1 MKKKLYI
8 TRSLKL
14 ISFGLAVVLSTLLLQ
29 TFLLKRID
37 NNTMRME
44 AFYLEEKNTV
54 DAVLIGASD
63 VYAGYSAPYA
73 YEKYGYT
80 SYPYATQASPAN
92 IVLPQ
97 IKEVLKYQNPK
108 MVIVEINAFLYKDDE
123 QPNEASARMFADNVP
138 RDDIWRDYL
147 KDAIPEDK
155 QIEYYL
161 PIIKYHSSWNEYPWK
176 LKYLTAEIGLKKNG
190 YSLFRGYK
198 TVANEFHPDSKVYND
213 QLKDN
218 DKTLPLAVNGERYL
232 RQTLEYLKENDIHNV
247 VFTRFPHIVRQRD
260 YARFKRGN
268 RAGEIIESYG
278 YDFVNMERYALR
290 DGFDVNKDYYNWDH
304 LNVYGSEKVTDYI
317 ANMLQTKYGIT
328 KTELTEK
335 QTAEW
340 NDSVNYYHMIY
351 NYSQEMIK
359 RRLELGKTGNGGTTV
374 SEDEKS
380 INTIKRYARN
390 HPDAGKYD
398 VVLDD
403 KEDS

>member
-8 TRSLKL
+8 TRGLKL
-14 ISFGLAVVLSTLLLQ
+14 LSFGLAVVLSTLLLQ
-29 TFLLKRID
+29 SFLLKRID

-44 AFYLEEKNTV
+44 AFYLEQKGTV

-80 SYPYATQASPAN
+80 SYPYATQSSPAS

-97 IKEVLKYQNPK
+97 LKEVLKYQNPK
-108 MVIVEINAFLYKDDE
+108 MVIIEINAFLYKDNE
-123 QPNEASARMFADNVP
+123 LPTEASQRMFADNVP
-138 RDDIWRDYL
+138 RDDIWRAFL
-147 KDAIPEDK
+147 KDAVPEDK

-176 LKYLTAEIGLKKNG
+176 VKFLSAEMNLKKNG

-198 TVANEFHPDSKVYND
+198 TVANEFHSEAKVYND
-213 QLKDN
+213 QLANIDGV
-218 DKTLPLAVNGERYL
+218 LPLGVNGERYL
-232 RQTLEYLKENDIHNV
+232 RQTLDYLKENNITNV
-247 VFTRFPHIVRQRD
+247 VFMRFPHIVRTES
-260 YARFKRGN
+260 YNRFKRCNEAGN
-268 RAGEIIESYG
+268 IIKSYG
-278 YDFVNMERYALR
+278 YDFINLERYGDR
-290 DGFDVNKDYYNWDH
+290 EGFDVNKDYYNWDH
-304 LNVYGSEKVTDYI
+304 LNIYGTEKLTDYV
-317 ANMLQTKYGIT
+317 ANMLINKYGLT
-328 KTELTEK
+328 SAELTDK
-335 QTAEW
+335 QKENW

-380 INTIKRYARN
+380 ITTIEKYARN
-390 HPDAGKYD
+390 HPGEGKYD
-398 VVLDD
+398 VVLKD
-403 KEDS
+403 ES

>member
-1 MKKKLYI
+1 
-8 TRSLKL
+8 
-14 ISFGLAVVLSTLLLQ
+14 
-29 TFLLKRID
+29 
-37 NNTMRME
+37 ME

-97 IKEVLKYQNPK
+97 IKEVLKYQDPK
-108 MVIVEINAFLYKDDE
+108 MVIVEINAFLYKDNE
-123 QPNEASARMFADNVP
+123 LPNEASARMFADNVP
-138 RDDIWRDYL
+138 RDEIWRDYL

-176 LKYLTAEIGLKKNG
+176 IKYLNAEIGLKQKG

-198 TVANEFHPDSKVYND
+198 TIANEFHCETKVYND
-213 QLKDN
+213 ELKDN
-218 DKTLPLAVNGERYL
+218 NETLPLAVNGERYL
-232 RQTLEYLKENDIHNV
+232 RQTLDYLKENNITNV
-247 VFTRFPHIVRQRD
+247 MFMRFPHIVND
-260 YARFKRGN
+260 AAVSRFKRCN
-268 RAGEIIESYG
+268 QAAKIIESYG
-278 YDFVNMERYALR
+278 YDFVNLERYDDLA
-290 DGFDVNKDYYNWDH
+290 GIDVNKDYYNWDH

-335 QTAEW
+335 QKAEW
-340 NDSVNYYHMIY
+340 DDSVNYYHMIY
-351 NYSQEMIK
+351 NYCQEMIS

-380 INTIKRYARN
+380 INTIQKYARN

-398 VVLDD
+398 VILDN
-403 KEDS
+403 EDADS